1 LDFKKGLIMKIE
13 KHILNALDLLKT
25 IEDELR
31 KNCVKI
37 LKLKEV
43 KEHLVEA
50 CKCIKKC
57 GDE

>member
-1 LDFKKGLIMKIE
+1 MKIE

-50 CKCIKKC
+50 YMGVIHRALV
-57 GDE
+57 G

>member
-1 LDFKKGLIMKIE
+1 MKIEAE

-43 KEHLVEA
+43 KEHWVEA